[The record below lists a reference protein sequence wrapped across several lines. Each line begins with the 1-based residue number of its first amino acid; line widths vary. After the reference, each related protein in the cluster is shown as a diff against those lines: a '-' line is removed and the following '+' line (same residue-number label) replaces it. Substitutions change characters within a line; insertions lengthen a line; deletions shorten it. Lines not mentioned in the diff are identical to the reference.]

1 MYKKNKV
8 NLRNI
13 KRIMTGKERV
23 RQEHRRS
30 YSENL
35 MDITTKKLDKR
46 QKDSDKRLERQ
57 KKSQKENQKNILYWW
72 YYLDSKIRQKRH
84 CRQ

>member
-30 YSENL
+30 YTENL
-35 MDITTKKLDKR
+35 MDITTKKL
-46 QKDSDKRLERQ
+46 SERQ
-57 KKSQKENQKNILYWW
+57 KQIDKVSNLRKKKQKEKLKKNNI
-72 YYLDSKIRQKRH
+72 
-84 CRQ
+84 